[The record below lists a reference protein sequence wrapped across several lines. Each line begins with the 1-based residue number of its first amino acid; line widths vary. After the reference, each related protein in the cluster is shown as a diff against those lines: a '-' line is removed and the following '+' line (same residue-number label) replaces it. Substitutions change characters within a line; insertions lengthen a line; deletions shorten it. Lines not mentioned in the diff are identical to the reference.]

1 MRDAIGIGALNV
13 DLIYSVPDLTIAGK
27 KYAPGAEVFEDEN
40 HFHQIKSE
48 LDKNGKI
55 MKKSAGGSAANTM
68 FAMARMGF
76 EVGILG
82 IVGDDDH
89 GNFILESMGKVDKK
103 HVKRFNMTGIC
114 ISLISGEERS
124 LIIFPNA
131 NDFFRV
137 SDEDINYLN
146 EAKII
151 HMTSFVHDSALKEQE
166 KIVRQ
171 IDTEIMLSF
180 DPGEIYASKGLK
192 AIRPLLKRCDILLLS
207 AREVEMLTSLDLI
220 EGSRSLLELGPE
232 IVVCK
237 MGEKGSMIFTD
248 TEEINIKPIQTN
260 VVDKTGAGDVYNAGF
275 LAGILRNWPLEK
287 CGNFASLVAARSIA
301 EFGRDG
307 YPDER
312 SIAMYEG
319 VQQ

>member
-1 MRDAIGIGALNV
+1 MRDAVGVGALNV
-13 DLIYSVPDLTIAGK
+13 DLIYSVPDLTIAGR
-27 KYAPGAEVFEDEN
+27 KYVPGAEVFEDEN
-40 HFHQIKSE
+40 QFHRIKSE

-76 EVGILG
+76 DVGILG
-82 IVGDDDH
+82 IVGNDDH
-89 GNFILESMGKVDKK
+89 GDFIVESMGNVDKG
-103 HVKRFNMTGIC
+103 HVKRFNMSGIC

-131 NDFFRV
+131 NDHFQV

-146 EAKII
+146 DAKIV
-151 HMTSFVHDSALKEQE
+151 HMTSFVHDNALKEQE
-166 KIVRQ
+166 KIAKR
-171 IDTEIMLSF
+171 IDAKIMLSF
-180 DPGEIYASKGLK
+180 DPGEIYARRGLK
-192 AIRPLLKRCDILLLS
+192 AIKSLLRRCDIMLLS
-207 AREVEMLTSLDLI
+207 AREVEMLTSLDPI
-220 EGSRSLLELGPE
+220 EGSRSLLESGPA

-237 MGEKGSMIFTD
+237 MGRKGSMIFTEAD
-248 TEEINIKPIQTN
+248 EINIKPIETN
-260 VVDKTGAGDVYNAGF
+260 VVDKTGAGDVYDAGF

-301 EFGRDG
+301 EYGRDG

-312 SIAMYEG
+312 SISMYEG
-319 VQQ
+319 VH